1 MTVTASV
8 LRKDIYQLLDQ
19 VLATGKPLK
28 VKRKN
33 GTVTIVPDQT
43 VSKFS
48 KLERLKKHDCI
59 LGDPEDLVHMD
70 WSGEW
75 KP

>member
-8 LRKDIYQLLDQ
+8 LRKDIYHLLDQ
-19 VLATGKPLK
+19 VLETGTPLA

-33 GTVTIVPDQT
+33 GMVKIVAEPP
-43 VSKFS
+43 SA
-48 KLERLKKHDCI
+48 KLARLKKHACI
-59 LGDPEDLVHMD
+59 QGDPEDLVHSD

-75 KP
+75 NP

>member
-19 VLATGKPLK
+19 VLETGKPLA
-28 VKRKN
+28 VKRKT
-33 GTVTIVPDQT
+33 GTVKIVAEQPL
-43 VSKFS
+43 SKMD
-48 KLERLKKHDCI
+48 RLKKHDCI
-59 LGDPEDLVHMD
+59 LGDPEELVHSD
-70 WSGEW
+70 WTGEW

>member
-8 LRKDIYQLLDQ
+8 LRKDIYHLLDQ
-19 VLATGKPLK
+19 VLETGKPLE
-28 VKRKN
+28 VKRKS
-33 GTVTIVPDQT
+33 GTVKIVAGKT
-43 VSKFS
+43 LT

-59 LGDPEDLVHMD
+59 QGNPEELVHSD

-75 KP
+75 NP

>member
-8 LRKDIYQLLDQ
+8 LRKDIYHLLDR
-19 VLATGKPLK
+19 VLETGQPIE
-28 VKRKN
+28 VKRKSGMIKIVAEQP
-33 GTVTIVPDQT
+33 GT
-43 VSKFS
+43 

-59 LGDPEDLVHMD
+59 IGDPNDLIHSD

-75 KP
+75 QP